1 MTSADGLAAVRCILG
16 CAEPAGEYPHGRYC
30 PRHARMM
37 APRSQWAA
45 LGVPWP
51 EGQQP
56 PADSAPPA
64 LTAPVKARLGDLTV
78 VYAPCPN
85 GCGHPTCCLPG
96 QVIPPCLTC
105 ELAPERPA

>member
-1 MTSADGLAAVRCILG
+1 VTGVGELPHGCIPG
-16 CAEPAGEYPHGRYC
+16 CSEPASTYPHGVYC

-37 APRSQWAA
+37 APRSQWSA

-51 EGQQP
+51 EGQEP
-56 PADSAPPA
+56 PADPEPPV
-64 LTAPVKARLGDLTV
+64 LTGPVKVRLGDLAV
-78 VYAPCPN
+78 VYAPCPY

-105 ELAPERPA
+105 ELAAEAQA